1 MPKYCYAALQQCR
14 VTAGRNYRDT
24 AYCNTPYGT
33 GRRMIITLASF
44 KGGVAKSTTAIHLAA
59 LLQESAP
66 TVLVDHDQENRS
78 VTKWYQRGNGE
89 GLKFRVIDHF
99 LLGREGRNYTHI
111 VIDTKAA
118 PGKED
123 LENLVRGSDL
133 LIIPCF
139 PEIMALDT
147 MVDAAQIL
155 TGLGANSY
163 RVLLTNVPPSPQKD
177 GLYARQALQELNLP
191 LFKCQIRSAKAF
203 KKASERGV
211 TVDQVRDYD
220 NNVVAW
226 GDYEALAQEVKDI
239 VLAQTTTTKEQ
250 VTDHE

>member
-1 MPKYCYAALQQCR
+1 
-14 VTAGRNYRDT
+14 
-24 AYCNTPYGT
+24 
-33 GRRMIITLASF
+33 MIITLASF

-147 MVDAAQIL
+147 MVEYRAARNIPNL
-155 TGLGANSY
+155 TPVRLALP
-163 RVLLTNVPPSPQKD
+163 VLDD
-177 GLYARQALQELNLP
+177 GPHLNYAVQWFTFATIALVGVGTMIAQDL
-191 LFKCQIRSAKAF
+191 
-203 KKASERGV
+203 KKG
-211 TVDQVRDYD
+211 
-220 NNVVAW
+220 
-226 GDYEALAQEVKDI
+226 
-239 VLAQTTTTKEQ
+239 
-250 VTDHE
+250 

>member
-1 MPKYCYAALQQCR
+1 
-14 VTAGRNYRDT
+14 
-24 AYCNTPYGT
+24 
-33 GRRMIITLASF
+33 MIITLASF

-66 TVLVDHDQENRS
+66 TLLVDHDQENRS

-155 TGLGANSY
+155 NGLGANSY

-177 GLYARQALQELNLP
+177 GLYARQALQQLNLP
-191 LFKCQIRSAKAF
+191 LFNCQIRSAKAF

-220 NNVVAW
+220 NNSVAW
-226 GDYEALAQEVKDI
+226 GDYEALAQEVTDI
-239 VLAQTTTTKEQ
+239 VLAATTATKEQ
-250 VTDHE
+250 AAVHE

>member
-1 MPKYCYAALQQCR
+1 
-14 VTAGRNYRDT
+14 
-24 AYCNTPYGT
+24 
-33 GRRMIITLASF
+33 MIITLASF

-155 TGLGANSY
+155 NGLGANSY

-239 VLAQTTTTKEQ
+239 VLTQTTTTKEQ